1 MYSLKVADF
10 NLHHTL
16 SCGQV
21 FRWDCA
27 GGWWTGIVSGNVI
40 RIAQEGDELF
50 VESPHSE
57 VIIRSYFRLGD
68 DLDCIYASLRR
79 DAKLSG
85 LLDKYRGL
93 RLIRQ
98 EPWEC
103 LVSYLCSSNNTIR
116 NIRNAIMNMSRCFG
130 ARISD
135 GMYAFPTPEELAC
148 ANSGELRECR
158 LGFRADVVLGTARC
172 VAGEEFDLGGL
183 RDMTYEEAKKA
194 LQSLKGVG
202 PKIAD
207 CVCLFALD
215 KLEAFPVDVHIER
228 IMKEY
233 YSACR
238 GLKKDRIGDFARS
251 YFGGYCGYAQEYL
264 YFEEMKKGKRGTEIR
279 DINGQGSS
287 RF

>member
-21 FRWDCA
+21 FRWDCT
-27 GGWWTGIVSGNVI
+27 GGWWSGIVSGKVI
-40 RIAQEGDELF
+40 RIAQEDDELF
-50 VESPHSE
+50 VDSPHSE
-57 VIIRSYFRLGD
+57 ALIRSYFRLDD
-68 DLDCIYASLRR
+68 DLGSIYASLRR

-85 LLDKYRGL
+85 LLDMYRGL

-116 NIRNAIMNMSRCFG
+116 NIRNAIRNMSMCFG
-130 ARISD
+130 AQISD
-135 GMYAFPTPEELAC
+135 GKYAFPAPEELARAEC
-148 ANSGELRECR
+148 SELRECR
-158 LGFRADVVLGTARC
+158 LGFRADVVRATAGL
-172 VAGEEFDLGGL
+172 VAGGEFDLEGL
-183 RDMTYEEAKKA
+183 RELRYEDAKEA

-238 GLKKDRIGDFARS
+238 ELKKDAIGDFARG

-264 YFEEMKKGKRGTEIR
+264 YFEEMKKGKREADTAISLAE
-279 DINGQGSS
+279 DT
-287 RF
+287 